1 MCVICLT
8 AIGLWEGPIPLQC
21 LMHVPWIFAPLLHNS
36 HNWPTLTYI
45 HTSIYYKYIVLFV
58 ESHTHIFPSL
68 YLSNT
73 YAICVWKHIYDQ
85 LWSHICVLQRE
96 ITKAFTC
103 TKHHKANRSSK
114 CSKCRNQKLRS
125 QILQDRSKAVSAHW
139 VWILSAAFRGSAEKI
154 RKKALHSAWL
164 NVAAVDNHLF
174 LEAPGCICTVFQTQL
189 LEFLGFQDVNS
200 QIIPSSSESCHSYWT
215 LTAAAGS
222 RSMFDFRWDLSQ
234 VPDWPHLSMKCHF
247 MAAWQPVSQI
257 SKMFEGFP
265 TQHQSGT
272 WQTVCT
278 ASHRPKTPKAILLS
292 QFTQGSMKAAPFRE
306 WWPDL
311 LKQSK

>member
-1 MCVICLT
+1 MFYGYRFVGGPYPFTVFDACSMIFLHPSFIIVI
-8 AIGLWEGPIPLQC
+8 IR
-21 LMHVPWIFAPLLHNS
+21 LHW
-36 HNWPTLTYI
+36 HTY
-45 HTSIYYKYIVLFV
+45 IYYKYIVLFV

-73 YAICVWKHIYDQ
+73 YAICVWKHILYM
-85 LWSHICVLQRE
+85 
-96 ITKAFTC
+96 ITYMRLAARNNQSVYL
-103 TKHHKANRSSK
+103 HKASQSQ
-114 CSKCRNQKLRS
+114 SFIQMLQMSQSKLRS

-189 LEFLGFQDVNS
+189 LEFLGFQGVNS
-200 QIIPSSSESCHSYWT
+200 QIIPSSSESCHSVWT

-222 RSMFDFRWDLSQ
+222 RSMFDFRWDMSQ
-234 VPDWPHLSMKCHF
+234 VPDWPHLPMKCHF